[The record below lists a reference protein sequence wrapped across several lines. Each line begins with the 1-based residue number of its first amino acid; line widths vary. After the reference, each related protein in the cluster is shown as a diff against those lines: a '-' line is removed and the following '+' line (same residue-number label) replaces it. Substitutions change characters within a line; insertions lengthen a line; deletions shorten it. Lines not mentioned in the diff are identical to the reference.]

1 VLSIDDVGFA
11 HPGGHIFMSY
21 LTNKQQLASRAT
33 SVALSVLGLGG
44 LP

>member
-1 VLSIDDVGFA
+1 M
-11 HPGGHIFMSY
+11 FMSY
-21 LTNKQQLASRAT
+21 LTNKEHLASQAT